1 MQKHAIST
9 FQQILNG
16 IKQTKTNTHTRSSI
30 HTSTNKSSHNHPP
43 TILSYP
49 KSRKNVSNE
58 CTMDGNV
65 RKTISGLSP
74 QMGNR
79 MKTNTSTL
87 SHTHTPRDKQLQ
99 IQIHMPLTHT
109 YTSTH
114 RHTPAKRNKG
124 HFSWHSPDLVS
135 PQNAWTRP

>member
-1 MQKHAIST
+1 MLHWHAKTRNFNIST
-9 FQQILNG
+9 NFKRN
-16 IKQTKTNTHTRSSI
+16 KTNKNKHTHTRSSI

-49 KSRKNVSNE
+49 KSRNESNE

-65 RKTISGLSP
+65 RKTISGLSR

-99 IQIHMPLTHT
+99 IQIHMPRTHT
-109 YTSTH
+109 DIHPQTH
-114 RHTPAKRNKG
+114 
-124 HFSWHSPDLVS
+124 SS
-135 PQNAWTRP
+135 